1 VAAGEPPA
9 PPAGVFAPAV
19 GPPPGD
25 PHLGRWFLFRDAELL
40 VHEPRRAGEAIVPH
54 LTDPGDL
61 GLSPIA
67 PPLYLGT
74 LDGDPC
80 WTARLTDE
88 AASPP
93 PGMAFHGLRELHG
106 RLPEAEWAVAG
117 RAVQLLAWDRDHRFC
132 GRCATPTNPLPG
144 ERAKRCPTCGLTAF
158 PRISPAVIVLI
169 ERDDT
174 ILLARGHQFAAG
186 RFGLVAGFVETG
198 ESLEDAVRREI
209 AEEVGIAVE
218 APRYFGSQ
226 PWPFPHGIMV
236 GFTAAHAAGEI
247 TIQEAE
253 LAEAAWFGL
262 ADLPRIPPK
271 LSIARRLI
279 DSWAA
284 ARGATIGQP

>member
-1 VAAGEPPA
+1 MEAGASRAASI
-9 PPAGVFAPAV
+9 GVFAPAV
-19 GPPPGD
+19 DPPPGG
-25 PHLGRWFLFRDAELL
+25 PHPGRWFLFRDAELL
-40 VHEPRRAGEAIVPH
+40 VQEPRRAAAAVPR
-54 LTDPGDL
+54 LAGPADL
-61 GLSPIA
+61 GVPLHA

-80 WTARLTDE
+80 WAARLIDGDAT
-88 AASPP
+88 PP
-93 PGMAFHGLRELHG
+93 PGMACHGLRELHG

-132 GRCATPTNPLPG
+132 GRCATPTDPLPG

-169 ERDDT
+169 ERDDA

-186 RFGLVAGFVETG
+186 RFGLVAGFVEAG

-209 AEEVGIAVE
+209 AEEVGIEIA

-247 TIQEAE
+247 RIQESE
-253 LAEAAWFGL
+253 LAEAAWFRL
-262 ADLPRIPPK
+262 ADLPRVPPR

-279 DSWAA
+279 DAWAA